1 MITQVEATV
10 EELARSPLL
19 PFVQRRIDALMDDEH
34 KRRESFH
41 QAIDSGDPRY
51 EGRKVEFINGEVHQ
65 AMPVQRQHAQIGQ
78 NLLRLLQTFVELR
91 HLGEVGYEK
100 LMISLTRNDYE
111 PDICFWRAEK
121 ASAFIPRQARFPAPD
136 FVVEILSPSMESID
150 RDIKFKDYA
159 AHGIAEY
166 WIVDPDRQLVEQYSL
181 QGEEYA
187 LAATVGEGALTST
200 VVSGFQVPLVA
211 LFDAAANLQALQN
224 ILKVQS

>member
-1 MITQVEATV
+1 MITQVEQTV

-19 PFVQRRIDALMDDEH
+19 PFVRRRIDALLDDEH
-34 KRRESFH
+34 QRREAFH
-41 QAIDSGDPRY
+41 QAIAAGDPRY
-51 EGRKVEFINGEVHQ
+51 DGRKVEFINGEVRE
-65 AMPVQRQHAQIGQ
+65 AMPVQMQHADIGQ
-78 NLLRLLQTFVELR
+78 YLLRLLQTFVELR
-91 HLGEVGYEK
+91 HLGKVGYEK

-121 ASAFIPRQARFPAPD
+121 ASAFVPHQARFPAPD
-136 FVVEILSPSMESID
+136 FVVEILSPSTESID

-166 WIVDPDRQLVEQYSL
+166 WIVDPDRQTVEQYIL
-181 QGEEYA
+181 HGDEYA
-187 LAATVGEGALTST
+187 LAATVGEGTLTST
-200 VVSGFQVPLVA
+200 AVSGFQVPLTA